1 MSHST
6 LQANF
11 NQMAVDPLDVLIIK
25 LVFALAFACVLSG
38 ALICVLNYGA
48 NTTVKIF
55 GIEWSTTSAGIAIV
69 AIGVFTAY
77 LAVKIVLKNRR
88 EREVL
93 RRNRLDA
100 MRVARSKT
108 KRSTTTLSRR
118 SQAPCS
124 AKGIRPGLDQA

>member
-1 MSHST
+1 MSHGT

-38 ALICVLNYGA
+38 ALMCVLNYGA
-48 NTTVKIF
+48 NTTDKIF

-69 AIGVFTAY
+69 AILVFTAY

-108 KRSTTTLSRR
+108 KRSTTALSRR